1 VQAASMLA
9 HGIFDRFPK
18 LRVAFLEGGATWVPF
33 FMDRID
39 RSYNKA
45 HFQVDLT
52 GELLVGPK
60 PDEKASDYFKRHIQ
74 EGRIFVGFD
83 CDDSGLGF
91 AVRKAGREPF
101 LFASDFPHEIFDA
114 EVCRHELN
122 ELLSREDLTLED
134 KEAVVGGNAAK
145 LYKLKG

>member
-1 VQAASMLA
+1 
-9 HGIFDRFPK
+9 
-18 LRVAFLEGGATWVPF
+18 
-33 FMDRID
+33 MDRLD
-39 RSYNKA
+39 RSYNDA
-45 HFQVDLT
+45 HLQVDLK

-60 PDEKASDYFKRHIQ
+60 PGEKASDYFKRHIR

-114 EVCRHELN
+114 AVCRHEIE
-122 ELLSREDLTLED
+122 ELLSRDDLTQED
-134 KEAVVGGNAAK
+134 KEAVLGRNAEK
-145 LYKLKG
+145 LYRPPG